1 METIIEAHHVAA
13 AAGPSNFG
21 WTLGWI
27 IGIVVVFTV
36 SNAMG
41 MSVVERTDEIGT
53 TRALG
58 VRRSGIRQQFIL
70 EGIILGVLGASIG
83 VAAAFVVAYA
93 VNSGGLTWMPPGQ
106 AQPVPLKLYLF
117 GAWNLIGTM
126 WALLIVL
133 AAAAAL
139 LPANRAARL
148 QIVDALRHV

>member
-1 METIIEAHHVAA
+1 VLNLFRSI
-13 AAGPSNFG
+13 FG
-21 WTLGWI
+21 FISMI

-58 VRRSGIRQQFIL
+58 VRRAGIRRQFLL
-70 EGIILGVLGASIG
+70 EGVILGVLGASVG
-83 VAAAFVVAYA
+83 VAAAFAVSFA

-117 GAWNLIGTM
+117 GAWGLVGTM
-126 WALLIVL
+126 WALLVVL